1 MDERSQRI
9 LENERAFR
17 VINQRLR
24 ADLER
29 SGEDG
34 EVLFV
39 CECGHTACHES
50 VRLTSA
56 EYADVHVREDQ
67 FVTMAGHVLPEVED
81 VVESTDRYVVVRKHE
96 T

>member
-1 MDERSQRI
+1 MDERTQRI

-17 VINQRLR
+17 TINQRLR

-34 EVLFV
+34 LVGFV
-39 CECGHTACHES
+39 CECGHASCHDT
-50 VRLTSA
+50 VQLTSE
-56 EYADVHVREDQ
+56 EYRVVHLRQDQ
-67 FVTMAGHVLPEVED
+67 FVSLADHVIPDVED
-81 VVESTDRYVVVRKHE
+81 VIDRTARYIVVRKHE